1 MSELSEW
8 KAWNAAVTESAEFYR
23 DAGGYAMSAE
33 DRARHAAIIERVKA
47 AAERLRA
54 ARQR

>member
-1 MSELSEW
+1 MTELSEW
-8 KAWNAAVTESAEFYR
+8 KAWNAVVTESAEFYR

-54 ARQR
+54 ARQG

>member
-1 MSELSEW
+1 MTELSEW
-8 KAWNAAVTESAEFYR
+8 KAWNAVVIKPAEFYR

-54 ARQR
+54 ARQG